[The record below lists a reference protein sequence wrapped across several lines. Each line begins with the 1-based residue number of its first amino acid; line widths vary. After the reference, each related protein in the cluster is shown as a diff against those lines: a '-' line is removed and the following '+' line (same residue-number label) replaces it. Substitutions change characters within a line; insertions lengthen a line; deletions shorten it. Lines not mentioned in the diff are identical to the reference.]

1 MEMEGEDRLR
11 QIVEKCWKYHC
22 SAIKVGWF
30 KTSDLFGRPIF
41 FAYPAYQEVVGGKD
55 DGQLVWTGFTFSVTE
70 LLDHDSVIAVS
81 IKVLSNCNHCNPHPL
96 LDIVSVFEDHE
107 FNLIVLLEP
116 KRNTEAVEILDIASQ
131 SVRLI
136 EKETES

>member
-1 MEMEGEDRLR
+1 MEWEDRLR
-11 QIVEKCWKYHC
+11 QIVEKCWTYHC
-22 SAIKVGWF
+22 PAIKVGWF
-30 KTSDLFGRPIF
+30 RTSDLFGSPIF

-96 LDIVSVFEDHE
+96 LDIVGVFEDHE

-116 KRNTEAVEILDIASQ
+116 KRNTEAVELLDVAANC
-131 SVRLI
+131 VRPI
-136 EKETES
+136 NKENQP